1 MCDNKIKEN
10 CISEKQIISELLK
23 ITFIIYFIFF
33 VAIVLF
39 KTIFSYVNGDDFVG
53 TFMMAFRSFIFGTV
67 VDSENIFSTRFESIG
82 LFTIHFTIFFGMIL
96 YRTIFAGNKISG
108 LKNVLIDSLFI
119 IIGVVLTITMGKNML
134 FCLPEAMIFAGILN
148 MVKCLIGNFDKN
160 NGKQA
165 FENIEISEDFY
176 KKVVKAYSIFIIVL
190 SVVAFAQGILP
201 YIIE

>member
-39 KTIFSYVNGDDFVG
+39 KTIFSYINGDDFVG
-53 TFMMAFRSFIFGTV
+53 TFMMTFRSFIFGTV
-67 VDSENIFSTRFESIG
+67 VDSEKIFSTRFESIG

-108 LKNVLIDSLFI
+108 LKNVLIDLLFI
-119 IIGVVLTITMGKNML
+119 IIGVVLTITMWKNMV

-148 MVKCLIGNFDKN
+148 MVKCLIGNSNKN
-160 NGKQA
+160 NRKQA
-165 FENIEISEDFY
+165 FENIEISEEFY
-176 KKVVKAYSIFIIVL
+176 KKVVKAYSIFIIIL
-190 SVVAFAQGILP
+190 SVVAFTQGILP